1 MQGVLLLLS
10 PEEHLRWVLARGL
23 SRAGYRVI
31 PAQNGNEAAQQLER
45 EAVNLVIVDLDGP
58 GSEGLPVLHRLL
70 GVRSNVPF
78 LVLTGQACAET
89 ALEAQRL
96 GARDYLQKPFGLDEL
111 RLALEKALEMESL
124 RQEVRFLRL
133 EAAGRRENVE
143 LIGVSPAMRAIREL
157 IAQVANAPTPV
168 TVAGEAGTGKEVV
181 ARALHHQSRRREYPF
196 VVFPCAAIPPNLIES
211 ELFGWESPA
220 PAKAG
225 NEAKARPGRLEM
237 AHRGTLLIRDIELL
251 PLDLQARLCRVL
263 EDGAFTR
270 TGGTKPL
277 AVDVRVIV
285 ASSGNLADAVRDGR
299 MREDLYYRLNVIP
312 IHLPPLSVRKED
324 IADLAR
330 HFLCRY
336 EPRGRIR
343 GFTADAVHILTSHS
357 WPGNVR
363 ELANRIERAVIVT
376 RGEWITA
383 AELVAVDPPDA
394 SERLSGQKGTTS
406 ATSPANGSAASTG
419 KGDQNRRAG
428 ERAKQVSA
436 VPPEKGDI
444 AIPPVRRDGSAPLS
458 KRDSNNA
465 QGRPDS
471 ANSPARDKPGETVV
485 LNQGKEL
492 LLYTSPRR
500 RRRAETGEG
509 DKDQPSSG
517 VEREGFPGGAGTQ
530 AGSGRGAPHEQLKG
544 SAERIL
550 PAQPNQQAQAQSTKW
565 EGEVLRRMGNLSVQ
579 DDGVT
584 LTIAGPF
591 SLDNLEKK
599 IIESALQ
606 ETGGDLVETA
616 RMLRLNRPALSARM
630 QKHHISPT
638 PFRSGE
644 R

>member
-23 SRAGYRVI
+23 SRVGYRVI
-31 PAQNGNEAAQQLER
+31 SVQNGNEAVQQLER

-58 GSEGLPVLHRLL
+58 GSEGMPVLHRLL

-78 LVLTGQACAET
+78 LVLTGQASAET

-96 GARDYLQKPFGLDEL
+96 GARDYLQKPFSLDEL
-111 RLALEKALEMESL
+111 RLALEKALEIESL

-157 IAQVANAPTPV
+157 IAQVADARAPV
-168 TVAGEAGTGKEVV
+168 TVVGEAGTGKEVV
-181 ARALHHQSRRREYPF
+181 ARAIHHQSRRREYPF
-196 VVFPCAAIPPNLIES
+196 VVFPCAAIPPNLLES
-211 ELFGWESPA
+211 ELFGWEPPG

-225 NEAKARPGRLEM
+225 NEAKVRSGRLEL

-251 PLDLQARLCRVL
+251 PLDLQVRLCRVL

-270 TGGTKPL
+270 IGGTRQL

-285 ASSGNLADAVRDGR
+285 ASSRSLADAVREGR

-343 GFTADAVHILTSHS
+343 GFTADAVHILTGYA

-363 ELANRIERAVIVT
+363 ELANRIERAVIIT

-383 AELVAVDPPDA
+383 AELTAVDPPCI
-394 SERLSGQKGTTS
+394 GQKETGLNTS
-406 ATSPANGSAASTG
+406 SANGAAASTRR
-419 KGDQNRRAG
+419 GDQNRRSG
-428 ERAKQVSA
+428 EVVTQVGA
-436 VPPEKGDI
+436 VPHEQGDI
-444 AIPPVRRDGSAPLS
+444 AVSSVTRDGTPLLS
-458 KRDSNNA
+458 KQDSGTA
-465 QGRPDS
+465 QRRSDK
-471 ANSPARDKPGETVV
+471 ANLPAQERPGETVV

-492 LLYTSPRR
+492 LLYTSRR
-500 RRRAETGEG
+500 RRRVETGAGE
-509 DKDQPSSG
+509 DQPSSAA
-517 VEREGFPGGAGTQ
+517 EREKIAEGDGTK
-530 AGSGRGAPHEQLKG
+530 AGSGRRTPHERCL
-544 SAERIL
+544 
-550 PAQPNQQAQAQSTKW
+550 QS
-565 EGEVLRRMGNLSVQ
+565 
-579 DDGVT
+579 DGVT

-591 SLDNLEKK
+591 SLENVEKK

-616 RMLRLNRPALSARM
+616 RMLGLNRPALSARM
-630 QKHHISPT
+630 QKHHISLT